1 MRILYIDIDALRPD
15 HLGCYGYHRN
25 TSPNIDA
32 LAAEGARFANC
43 HTSDAPCLPSRT
55 ALYTGMFGIHSGVVG
70 HGGTAADLFHEGR
83 GRSFRDRIDNEALPR
98 KLQYAGYHTAM
109 ISPFGQRHSAR
120 QFYAGFQEIHNTGG
134 GGMESAEEVTPLL
147 MKWLDDHVESDNWF
161 LHLNYWDVHTPYR
174 APESYGEP
182 FKDEPLPAWIT
193 EEVWR
198 EHLKMAGPHKAN
210 EINMFDDRE
219 DPRFPRHPGS
229 LRTREDL
236 RRMFDGYD
244 TAIRYVDDQIGQ
256 LIFRLKQA
264 GVYEDTL
271 MILSSD
277 HGENMGELGIY
288 GEHATADRATC
299 RVPLLIKGPGIAAG
313 MVDEGLHY
321 SLDLAPTLADYLDL
335 DHSPIWD
342 GRSYADALTSGADC
356 GRDQLVISQCAHVCQ
371 RSVRF
376 GPWLYMRTY
385 HDGFHLFPKEMLF
398 NVEADPHEQ
407 NDLADTHP
415 EICREGAARLLNW
428 HDEQMASSIT
438 NVDPLWTVMREGG
451 PLHARGKL
459 MPYLEFL
466 RKTGRDWAI
475 PELERRHPRELN
487 RVS

>member
-25 TSPNIDA
+25 TSPNIDM
-32 LAAEGARFANC
+32 LAAEGSRFTNC

-70 HGGTAADLFHEGR
+70 HGGTAADLFHEGATR
-83 GRSFRDRIDNEALPR
+83 GFRDRIDNECLPR
-98 KLQYAGYHTAM
+98 KLQCAGYHTAM

-134 GGMESAEEVTPLL
+134 GGMESAGEVTPVL
-147 MKWLDDHVESDNWF
+147 MKWLDDHVEEDNWF

-174 APESYGEP
+174 VPESYGHP
-182 FKDEPLPAWIT
+182 FENEPLPAWIT

-198 EHLKMAGPHKAN
+198 EHLNQVGPHKAN
-210 EINMFDDRE
+210 EINMYDDLE
-219 DPRFPRHPGS
+219 DPDLPRHPGS

-244 TAIRYVDDQIGQ
+244 TAIRYVDDQIGR

-271 MILSSD
+271 IILSSD

-288 GEHATADRATC
+288 GEHATADSATC
-299 RVPLLIKGPGIAAG
+299 RVPLLIKGPGLVAG
-313 MVDEGLHY
+313 QVSEGLHY
-321 SLDLAPTLADYLDL
+321 SLDLAPTLADYLNL
-335 DHSPIWD
+335 KHGSIWD
-342 GRSYADALTSGADC
+342 GQSYADTLTRGEAC
-356 GRDQLVISQCAHVCQ
+356 GREQLVLSQCAHVCQ

-398 NVEADPHEQ
+398 NVEEDPHEQ
-407 NDLADTHP
+407 HDLATTHP
-415 EICREGAARLLNW
+415 DLCREGAARLLDW
-428 HDEQMASSIT
+428 HDEQMAGSIT

-451 PLHARGKL
+451 PLHARRKL
-459 MPYLEFL
+459 KPYLDFL
-466 RKTGRDWAI
+466 RKTGREWAI
-475 PELERRHPRELN
+475 PELERRHPKEL
-487 RVS
+487 S